1 MSSLSRR
8 SVTRSHIEQLE
19 SAKKDDAAVSW
30 TGDRAGES
38 LGSTQ
43 TLSSRKSG
51 CPGVTP
57 AQKRTSFFR
66 GENKVAPESHE
77 THAQLRL

>member
-1 MSSLSRR
+1 MS
-8 SVTRSHIEQLE
+8 LE
-19 SAKKDDAAVSW
+19 SHLAARVSAKEDDAAVSG

-38 LGSTQ
+38 LRATR

-51 CPGVTP
+51 CPGITP
-57 AQKRTSFFR
+57 DQKRTSFFR
-66 GENKVAPESHE
+66 GENRVAPEIHE